1 MGAAL
6 YPPPRPQSVGEVL
19 DAGFQIFATTL
30 LGSLP
35 YGVLAVLAGQ
45 LVNVHDLIAGRP
57 LRGFGGTDFEWWAWY
72 AAGMLLLLVVW
83 GALWQRQATLAA
95 GGASSARAELRR
107 SVAVSPTLIGL
118 TLITGGAL
126 ALVAALGGGALALL
140 GDPNALYLLVGVLL
154 LPPAL
159 YLVVVYLF
167 AFAAA
172 VLCGMP
178 AMRALLYG
186 AALLRGKWWRTFLML
201 IVLAIVILVL
211 YLLVGTCAALVLSV
225 TGVPDVAVVTAVSAA
240 AAMVMGAVSLPF
252 VNAMLL
258 AIFGELRIRLEGLDL
273 ERRIERALES

>member
-1 MGAAL
+1 M
-6 YPPPRPQSVGEVL
+6 L
-19 DAGFQIFATTL
+19 DAGFQIFASTL

-57 LRGFGGTDFEWWAWY
+57 LRGFGGTDLEWWAWY
-72 AAGMLLLLVVW
+72 AAGMLLVLLIW

-95 GGASSARAELRR
+95 GGASSARVELRR
-107 SVAVSPTLIGL
+107 SLTVFPSLIGL
-118 TLITGGAL
+118 TLIAGAAL

-140 GDPNALYLLVGVLL
+140 GDPSALYLLVGLLL

-159 YLVVVYLF
+159 YLIVVYLF
-167 AFAAA
+167 AYAAA
-172 VLCGMP
+172 VLCGMS
-178 AMRALLYG
+178 ALRALPYS
-186 AALLRGKWWRTFLML
+186 AALIRGRWWCTFLIL

-211 YLLVGTCAALVLSV
+211 YLLVGTCAALVLSA

-240 AAMVMGAVSLPF
+240 VAMVMGAVSLPF

-258 AIFGELRIRLEGLDL
+258 ATFGELRTRREGLDL
-273 ERRIERALES
+273 GRRIERALGN